1 MFCRL
6 QVAGCRLQVAG
17 CGLKFNYN
25 WKTAGTYKNVQAV
38 DLPWLLHDPVYDRSV
53 RLLPPS
59 CQTGRS
65 DGRRVYC
72 NDFKPAMKYWFGIN
86 VWNIVWN
93 SCWIW
98 FFPREYQN
106 ESAQWACAN
115 IFRRLKSYI
124 ILFLYLFDNHLLLRE
139 DPSQIWNR
147 CKHLWSGHPDCFEEI
162 SLCRSITTYQGHPT
176 NKLSKKSF
184 EGYFKAPCNV

>member
-1 MFCRL
+1 MCALSQSWDIRRNVSHKITELSMEPPCWTAGMF
-6 QVAGCRLQVAG
+6 CRLQVAG

-65 DGRRVYC
+65 DGRRVYS
-72 NDFKPAMKYWFGIN
+72 NDFKPAMNYWFGIN
-86 VWNIVWN
+86 VWNIIWN

-98 FFPREYQN
+98 FLPREYQN
-106 ESAQWACAN
+106 ESAQWASLCAFILVLTN

-124 ILFLYLFDNHLLLRE
+124 ILFL
-139 DPSQIWNR
+139 
-147 CKHLWSGHPDCFEEI
+147 
-162 SLCRSITTYQGHPT
+162 
-176 NKLSKKSF
+176 
-184 EGYFKAPCNV
+184 